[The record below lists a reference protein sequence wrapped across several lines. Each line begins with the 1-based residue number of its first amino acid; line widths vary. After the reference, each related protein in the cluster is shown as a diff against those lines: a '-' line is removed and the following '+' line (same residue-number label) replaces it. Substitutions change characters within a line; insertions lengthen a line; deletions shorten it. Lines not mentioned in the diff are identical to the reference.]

1 MSAAHQCKLPSFQ
14 AITETNPDAV
24 KPEKQNVTPA
34 QPQGPLT
41 TMMKQEG
48 LKSVQKY

>member
-1 MSAAHQCKLPSFQ
+1 MSTAHQCKLPSFQ

-34 QPQGPLT
+34 SL
-41 TMMKQEG
+41 EG
-48 LKSVQKY
+48 AAQHYEIL